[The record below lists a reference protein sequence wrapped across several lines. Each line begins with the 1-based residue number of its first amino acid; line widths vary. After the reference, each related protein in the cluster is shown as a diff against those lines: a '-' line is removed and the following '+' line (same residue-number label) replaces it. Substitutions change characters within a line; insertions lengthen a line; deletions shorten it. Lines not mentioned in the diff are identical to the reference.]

1 MGIGASERPR
11 AVRWGKAKEILGA
24 WIVTLPAAAVVSVVL
39 YGLARAA
46 IPGLF

>member
-24 WIVTLPAAAVVSVVL
+24 WIVTFPAAALVSALL
-39 YGLARAA
+39 YGVIRLVFVR
-46 IPGLF
+46 LM